1 LIEVF
6 WSDEDGGY
14 IAIAP
19 DLPGCSAFG
28 DTPTEAIQ
36 EMEDAMASWL
46 QAWVSL
52 GRTLP
57 APKLCHSRR
66 HDMPAVGF
74 TKFERRLSCGAL
86 RCANAPYAS

>member
-1 LIEVF
+1 MPIYKIEVF

-19 DLPGCSAFG
+19 DLPGCSTFG

-52 GRTLP
+52 GRPLP
-57 APKLCHSRR
+57 EPKA
-66 HDMPAVGF
+66 MPQQA
-74 TKFERRLSCGAL
+74 A
-86 RCANAPYAS
+86 

>member
-1 LIEVF
+1 MISPEHKYLIEVF

-19 DLPGCSAFG
+19 DLPGCSAYG
-28 DTPTEAIQ
+28 DTPAEAIQ

-52 GRTLP
+52 GRPLP
-57 APKLCHSRR
+57 APKAMPRR
-66 HDMPAVGF
+66 A
-74 TKFERRLSCGAL
+74 A
-86 RCANAPYAS
+86 